1 MFALFLACVML
12 FSATPVQA
20 FAQEDTSYL
29 IEETNPQEDVN
40 LIEDTGLT
48 ETVNLGEDINLSGDT
63 GPSEGTE
70 LSENTNTTE
79 DSELIIEGE
88 ESEAN
93 PLETEGEESEANPTE
108 TEGEEAIEETVQT
121 EMEDP
126 IDDTELLEGT
136 ETTENLQ
143 PEETLPKD
151 ITNCMDQLTLSM
163 KKWWY
168 EDQENTVDVTEEK
181 YVDFSEFIQD
191 PDEPVWAG
199 VSLKYEAVGFQ
210 EGDWFTVV
218 LPEQFEDVQIEEG
231 FVFPEGM
238 EGSLKEL
245 EEPEQGTEL
254 TMRFSTVEET
264 FDGEL
269 PLQFRLSALEDV
281 SILLQ
286 EDADRQNEYVV
297 IPPFAETEQEGMV
310 GVFSLRS
317 GKAETNTFSI
327 KGEIVFD
334 ENLGGT
340 DWRSILRPLEFDQN
354 IKLIA
359 TYQDASGVDHTV
371 EYYAQDSAPQD
382 AFYLMM
388 THDGE
393 GGGSFEIINVPK
405 NVTLENGFNAEVTKY
420 NVSVYTQYPYY
431 ENENGGFDVTDT
443 GATQT
448 VSTLRLKVKSQN
460 LTLDPN
466 VVGDQ
471 TPATFPMDVTFTKSS
486 GAVTEQSTLS
496 KTVNPTNTAPTIIQV
511 PVGIGFKVVQN
522 QVEGYKLDPQYTITT
537 ETVGSEPVSDTKT
550 GEVTGTIVE
559 GTNVTVTTK
568 NYMQNLTYPLSVIW
582 VDNNNSGRPVL
593 GESSFKLQYKTESG
607 EWTDLTEAS
616 KETLGIDN
624 LPTFDASNA
633 ALGKYVYR
641 GLPSIDAEG
650 NSLSYQVVPFD
661 LPGYT
666 VSADATNSKFTYR
679 QTTTFNATISWMDSD
694 NADNKRPDALPL
706 NLYRRAANGSYE
718 LVSEDVPIN
727 KNSDNTWSVSVSDL
741 PRYNDSNQEYD
752 YVLVQGTIGENNSV
766 TQTTIDSYKT
776 FYDNGTGNYGNDI
789 ALCHNNGTISQRISG
804 EVAFSAV
811 KKWKDNGN
819 ISDRPETTVTLWRYS
834 VLEAGDT
841 GIDSMYNQNLAA
853 QVIYRMPTNDESGNQ
868 TYKDVLLSYQL
879 KNQNSETITF
889 DHSTVSDLPDDFRL
903 PAYDEQ
909 GRRYVYFVRETVDS
923 EYYETTYT
931 SSTGDTL
938 AQGAPNNGSITNTRR
953 EKSEVN
959 ITKIWQCPSN
969 LPDIE
974 GLSVQM
980 TILAPDQNNNYEEL
994 TVYSADLNS
1003 FRKLNGGEKTAA
1015 QTLSGF
1021 AESIATLDLQFYV
1034 NIYDENGLPY
1044 DMTKAVIQ
1052 EIKVLDKNKNEID
1065 VSYSG
1070 EANLGTGTFTL
1081 KGNQYTAVSA
1091 YINQTVLADGM
1102 KQYQYKETNTISG
1115 TRNYTLIKEWQGFSD
1130 DELANYASVS
1140 FRLTRRSSKDGAQD
1154 ETVQTPEG
1162 ENTWVVSNQEELQWQ
1177 RLLENLPKYD
1187 NQGYE
1192 YLYSATEVAVTDVRG
1207 NPVSQNWFSY
1217 HYRTENSTTVTNYK
1231 GTGGGGALYVAKT
1244 WMDNG
1249 DTKTRKAVS
1258 VRIYR
1263 KSDVLTALADKSEN
1277 EIVSLGNLGI
1287 GYASCQLS
1295 GGNNNWFCE
1304 VALAAVETGIVTN
1317 GGSPAQ
1323 SNLGAEDYLILEYQ
1337 VGGETDGAVPA
1348 SYAVSQLRA
1357 AARTGNVYTV
1367 SGTVSNSLRQ
1377 YQTVVNRADNGTMVT
1392 ITNTRIGQA
1401 SLEIT
1406 KNWKDENN
1414 AGGQRPNSVQFQV
1427 YQDGQVY
1434 IPGEDSG
1441 IGSIINQE
1449 HVSATWNR
1457 DTGII
1462 TMSYAGNANTAY
1474 DWKLRLENLP
1484 LFSETGVPHTYNVEE
1499 IVGTGQTG
1507 SESQTGGTS
1516 STGSTVSSSYY
1527 LTTKDNITVTPHTG
1541 TPDRVTYGF
1550 TFDNTLTGTTV
1561 HSAHKTWNDIDSGG
1575 FDRPDLYLTLY
1586 RYLKSDAQANPDKP
1600 VDKLGSFRKY
1610 TDCEDPIWTVD
1621 NAYHWRAE
1629 VGDLPLY
1636 DDQGRE
1642 YVYRFQ
1648 EALNNNGVT
1657 VYGTY
1662 MQTAQYHLEVECETC
1677 KNLNISYSTP
1687 YDKFTNTLTDNMTVS
1702 GVKTWKGFEGYEI
1715 EAEDYPQVTIE
1726 LYRSLNPNINP
1737 LNKKDTDA
1745 EFQQWKNS
1753 GTIQYVSKVVL
1764 SFDAQSNSYPTTY
1777 SFGTG
1782 SNPLPKFN
1790 GEGRRWYYS
1799 IREVFPNTIADS
1811 LYTENF
1817 DNGTLTN
1824 VFLKNGNRR
1833 TIQVMKTWNR
1843 GQLLENEKDKYPSV
1857 TYYLYRYEEG
1867 VSPEN
1872 AALLK
1877 SIQVSANDVAANANW
1892 AATGEGQ
1899 EKPPL
1904 CEFKDLL
1911 IYSPSGKPYYYYV
1924 TEKAISGYS
1933 ISYSDEAG
1941 IGEGYSGNGRSDVI
1955 SIPENPFT
1963 QESDHTVKVG
1973 TTNTYDNPGS
1983 LNISGK
1989 KYWNDYGNSDLIYGK
2004 RPDSI
2009 EVTLKRYT
2017 QNESGQANMISEETI
2032 DLNSGEKGK
2041 PQIVWEKELETEPN
2055 FWKYTITN
2063 LERYAPNGMPYIYS
2077 VTETPVDGYKQ
2088 SNGTVTGTAG
2098 ATGDLNLNVLTN
2110 SLGTTY
2116 YVRKNWMDGNNKY
2129 GLRPTSITVVL
2140 QRSNDGGANWKNIQW
2155 EDSFG
2160 SYNEA
2165 TKKWTGLP
2173 SVTTDENGNNI
2184 VSIRLTADYVM
2195 NNTRGNSWQYTFTN
2209 LPEKDKD
2216 GKIWTY
2222 RCIETKIDNA
2232 AVEEK
2237 NNIFKAGAYTCTYP
2251 IQDDAKTVIQNKL
2264 ESTSLHVTKNWEG
2277 DQNDL
2282 YHSRPDSITFVL
2294 QMRGIVQTDTPSVSP
2309 ESGGTSGESG
2319 GTSGEPGGSEGD
2331 FDLSDWQ
2338 NVKVD
2343 GRDTFTISKADN
2355 WQKTLQDLPVAI
2367 VGEDGRTYYTL
2378 YFRAVEKHADDT
2390 VDENGN
2396 TVQGSKVLGA
2406 QNYLDTTDYRPESK
2420 DHSYNVTLSRNEST
2434 ITNQLILD
2442 EPAKAISVTKNWKR
2456 QEGVPVTATF
2466 ELLYKT
2472 EDEAQWHCYGDGL
2485 TLPIN
2490 KNGDL
2495 SQEPDEWSNHT
2506 EKAGCVLKTVTSTT
2520 ATQQTVIW
2528 SNLPKYDRNGDELEY
2543 CVVEHPLEGY
2553 GTETEHPTQ
2562 PISLN
2567 TLQNNQDPVMYNY
2580 KITNIELQSYTVKK
2594 VWQNTDYAEKA
2605 DSGFTATFKLQQKV
2619 EGGEWEDVKD
2629 EKGKTKICTLISTS
2643 ANDDTKSET
2652 WEALPK
2658 YTTDGKEISYRAV
2671 ETDINGKPVSNNT
2684 NGSYIVTYQY
2694 YDGNE
2699 VDGKTV
2705 LKNESAFAD
2714 IGTVATNRM
2723 VYGFVNLSKAAAY
2736 LAPGVTPDGSKKLKN
2751 VVFDIYSGTGTTKTL
2766 YASGIKTDENGNLIR
2781 NDDGTYGTGHK
2792 YLISGKY
2799 TLMEPLMEP
2808 STNPGY
2814 SVWEDGVTF
2823 TVGVNGPEVSKN
2835 KDTGEH
2841 GTAWI
2846 STNITSKS
2854 GSTVLNL
2861 KAEYK
2866 SSGKSDHTFD
2876 NDEGCVPQTN
2886 SGDAYNLESRGVIKF
2901 TKTGPD
2907 GTTLDTHAS
2916 ATGESKAYFGVYTD
2930 AACTEQVAGMMA
2942 DSTGTNMVLTTLDKN
2957 GTDKKTEF
2965 CSIKNT
2971 EDIPYLRKGTDNV
2984 LTLLSGTYYLKE
2996 LVAPPGYKLDNIVDN
3011 IVRKA
3016 IVPEIQQNN
3025 GSNTYA
3031 NNKASIM
3038 LTDESSGN
3046 SDYQWANTEN
3056 QVTLYKR
3063 DQYGRQVN
3071 LGENGYLELKVG
3083 DEGNTFLTGENTI
3096 RLYQNAAKPAAKA
3109 NGSAF
3114 EEGRVPNIV
3123 YDSTTGT
3130 WTIKGLF
3137 DIGKTYTLSE
3147 PNTSVPVNN
3156 IQAEDFSFTMGADGK
3171 ITVSS
3176 ADAESKD
3183 NPLAVTGKDYKNYY
3197 KSDTGNN
3204 VVVFRDVAR
3213 YLTDVALEKVDKNTE
3228 TIIANISFEL
3238 YKMTGTND
3246 EGNEVYE
3253 SVLENGEFLT
3263 TDSNGVIRLS
3273 DTNGYKNLITS
3284 CDLKYGL
3291 DVGKYYFQEIERGA
3305 SDIYRLMDKIYF
3317 EIKPKDP
3324 GENPGSYEDYAT
3336 VEFQDTEDGSVSQT
3350 SGEHS
3355 ATVKNT
3361 PVTEK
3366 PKTLQLTK
3374 VDCLDNT
3381 EKLSGAQFTLT
3392 YTSITDGQNG
3402 AQTQQTY
3409 NCKTDTDG
3417 VLYLCNDTGT
3427 FDNPKVQPDI
3437 SRKGTYVLVETQAPD
3452 YYMTRTPETRI
3463 KFNVSSENAI
3473 KVVECT
3479 NPLISA
3485 KVVPEAGEHN
3495 ALELTAKNEKTVV
3508 SIAKRNDIENNTKTS
3523 NQKSLNGEPLSGA
3536 TLEIYEGMYN
3546 KDASPAQIP
3555 VKSWTSDAAGNW
3567 SVDPGTLKENTVYTL
3582 HESQAPV
3589 GYLPAKDI
3597 YFKLFGTT
3605 TKDSKVVSKLYVWTG
3620 SETPTLNGSNWSESS
3635 SIKDTMLTMVD
3646 EAIIAPVDLQ
3656 KVVGEGET
3664 YKALSGAEFEVK
3676 SLDGEGTI
3684 LGTAVSDSN
3693 GHLVWKTVTN
3703 PNELIFNSSR
3713 KRITDSK
3720 EDKSSMIGEA
3730 IILRQNSNG
3739 YLFTETDAPDHAYNK
3754 GESFTVKIKAKNYTD
3769 YRDGGYQADV
3779 YVDIMAANRAADK
3792 TVSEL
3797 TIRENTP
3804 ANTDLVNPPFK
3815 AAFELYKYDAEHYQI
3830 NTEHNNYGTIGLQG
3844 VTFML
3849 YKQADGSYPQTGTE
3863 YTTGENGL
3871 LHIDLT
3877 EKGTYKLVETNPLTG
3892 YKTNSKVMEFTIINE
3907 DYKKTVTYSDT
3918 GENHTVAVRDE
3929 NESPIAN
3936 TKVYDLPNER
3946 LHGTV
3951 TLTKQ
3956 DANSDVKLNGVK
3968 YSLRRTDPSLVNTKV
3983 DKWFPSDGNS
3993 SITVETGYTYT
4004 VVASAADEAAFLA
4017 GKKDTGTSAPG
4028 VLVIEDLQW
4037 GTYTLVEQQENNG
4050 YILDTKTLTFIISAD
4065 GLTQTVLDN
4074 GNEFVTNTKNQL
4086 TIQKTALDGTT
4097 PLSGAE
4103 FKLYPVTKSSTEE
4116 SMDNDPTKFFTTAS
4130 AQTPEGTVITAGETT
4145 IYGLTKGTYVL
4156 RETKAPDGYE
4166 LTKDVIFTMLEDGTV
4181 KNDITTCTV
4190 GENNKINRDSS
4201 GDSVV
4206 TLTTS
4211 GTGTA
4216 IVNNLTVKDTP
4227 IEVSLTKAVSNGTL
4241 TDARGDASYEITG
4254 IFAGKTTQETRTF
4267 KGNIITDSLKA
4278 QLIGGNSYTITEKTA
4293 PAGYEVQKNSATLHV
4308 ATDGK
4313 ITVTG
4318 GDSFLTADNTTGTA
4332 KLTFTDDPIELTLS
4346 KTDVDGNTINE
4357 AVLGYATFK
4366 ITGKFVKEDGSRVEQ
4381 NVTIEG
4387 LRSDDFKT
4395 KLSKRLIGGEIYRIE
4410 ETAAPKGY
4418 KLADPFYIQIDEHGE
4433 IIKRGTS
4440 ENTMVS
4446 VNSATDTLIVEDE
4459 PTMISFKK
4467 VEDGNK
4473 PLAGAKFTLTGSE
4486 FVVLDS
4492 LPSGVSWTDDT
4503 HKEITWTS
4511 TTDVTTLTNLLIANV
4526 NYTLS
4531 EERVPYHE
4539 VMSQAIIFHLTE
4551 KGKIVIT
4558 QNSSIPNNSG
4568 LQAASISDNG
4578 NGIEMTIQ
4586 NPIIKGMV
4594 TLTKYWKE
4602 EKGANNQYDDDHL
4615 LADAVYT
4622 LTRIKDANGDIP
4634 PEQVKTTPK
4643 TVDSYAYSTSGTVD
4657 RFITDA
4663 NGKIV
4668 ITGLPEGTYEFLEVD
4683 APEAYHINNEAS
4695 DKIQFTIIN
4704 DSGANVVIPADEKV
4718 MDTRINAKI
4727 SLTKFQSNGTTL
4739 LSNAVFDVAYSET
4752 RDGTYTSIGS
4762 MITGADGKATF
4773 SQGKYPG
4780 CESVEGLRRGFYR
4793 LTELSANGQML
4804 NTADGARNTITFE
4817 IGNEIDKEYVVK
4829 SGTDVTYTVGGSFI
4843 TLTENGVKDT
4853 PIPTKSVTVKK
4864 VWAGDTGLDKTF
4876 RPESIEVQLYRS
4888 YNGGAPVAVAGSNQT
4903 LNSSNNWTYTWTDLP
4918 AYVNDGTG
4926 TQRTYL
4932 YTYTVQEVDPKSWY
4946 SVTYSDVT
4954 ATTETQ
4960 NPRVEDGDTTST
4972 VTNALQILG
4981 TGTSERK
4988 KLTIRKTLG
4997 GGSADDVFKVRIILT
5012 KDGNS
5017 VGNNGYYLDP
5027 CTLTKADNTTAQVI
5041 PDTNGWIKIHGGESI
5056 TLKLPVGVTYTV
5068 EEETTSG
5075 TVKGTSH
5082 TDLTYTPRYDS
5093 YQSGTIATA
5102 DATTTIRNAVH
5113 KSLDLV
5119 KQDETSTSLSGAE
5132 FEITY
5137 TPLDGSSYVGTAY
5150 KNTFTTNADGKLLD
5164 SDGKPIDLT
5173 NQGTYTIKEIKAPDG
5188 YITPT
5193 DNNGNPIVLA
5203 TITVNA
5209 DDVMSVYQ
5217 NSLLATVNVENNGS
5231 QASVTVKNEKT
5242 KARIG
5247 KTIDYA
5253 AIGITTD
5260 TAEGSN
5266 LSGASLK
5273 IMQGGT
5279 VKASWSTTTYNP
5291 FVTGEGVLKEGEVY
5305 KLVEESSPTGY
5316 AKAADV
5322 YFKLEGTYTEGGNR
5336 YSRIVITD
5344 AAGKKIDQNTN
5355 GSVYGDSG
5363 VVDGILKLV
5372 DETIIAPVDLRKVLQ
5387 ESENTWTSLENVEFR
5402 VSDGTTTFGTAITN
5416 DRGYLIWKNIQTVTD
5431 ASGEYLIYDTAGL
5444 RVTATGDVQ
5453 NKNMPVILRQN
5464 TAGYQFTETFAPEHA
5479 YNDGRT
5485 YQVKI
5490 TEENYK
5496 QYRTTSKSAGSL
5508 YDSSKY
5514 INIVDA
5520 NRSIEHTVANLSQR
5534 DNNTT
5539 QFTSANGL
5547 AVNLPYK
5554 STVTLHKYDVD
5565 EEANNAF
5572 IPGTEFT
5579 LYHASVSGGTWT
5591 KGTEVTDAFVTGI
5604 TTPNASG
5611 VFKTDASGNL
5621 SIEIHNKGYYI
5632 LEETEAATGYELS
5645 NVTFQFQLIDDMNKP
5660 YGYEKIT
5667 ALKKTNNGVPNERLK
5682 GTVTLMKKD
5691 SGTQEALDGVVFTLT
5706 RTDSPTGISDYLLK
5720 TPLEVITGKVYEPV
5734 KDSNGIWT
5742 WNESVGMSGEI
5753 KVIGL
5758 NWGNYKLEEKTEK
5771 SGYIRSTDTG
5781 YSFTVKADE
5790 LVFHHDVSNKKN
5802 QVTFYKTDDVVSPKG
5817 LAGAVFEVHEG
5828 DTCSGSCT
5836 AIPFYSSASETTP
5849 VYSAESGADG
5859 KVTIYGLPTDTSSNN
5874 PKTYHLV
5881 ETTAPKGYKIA
5892 SPVSFTIDRSGNV
5905 QVNASNV
5912 NEVQM
5917 KDEPIRLYI
5926 KKIGE
5931 DSAVTLAGA
5940 QFQLTD
5946 ICTGSCDHKLANGEL
5961 LEQVTT
5967 GANGEVMIPIERVIA
5982 GHTYQLK
5989 ETKAPDGYECTAVVT
6004 FKVKEDGTADLLST
6018 YGGHIAAMLDFNK
6031 TTFEISNEKIQ
6042 VSLTKVD
6049 YEDPTKKLEGVTFTL
6064 KPAEGSGFVES
6075 YSGIE
6080 ADGTVKLA
6088 TDSSGKVSIPLELMK
6103 HDNSYILTETSLG
6116 SHSSYRLAE
6125 HEADRQI
6132 TFKVEKGGTITI
6144 TNPNAMFKL
6153 AQDENGLINAAAL
6166 IVSNQKITLTVD
6178 KQDQATGQKLKD
6190 VTLKLSKRDTSGNWN
6205 PVSLS
6210 GITDADGQWTT
6221 DDTGAVTFKGDNFTP
6236 GTYKLEEV
6244 STPEGYNSIAGPL
6257 TFTIDQSGKVTEAA
6271 VGNDSLTGLTGNS
6284 WKDKNFT
6291 ITNPTDGEPGKIT
6304 LNVSNAAYTDL
6315 KIIKEGSDGVFLNSV
6330 EFRLDYLDGTQW
6342 KYVNLDDNGKAIV
6355 TSHVLTS
6362 GGVENAKRTTDT
6374 NGIVTFSGLPNG
6386 KYRLTELKTAQG
6398 YNLLSAPLE
6407 IEIDRNGEIYKVS
6420 YNGGTG
6426 LNLTRGSGTNT
6437 ISLTVINQ
6445 KGFVLP
6451 ATGTTTPKLPKAV
6464 LGWIA
6469 LMEGLVLYQYQ
6480 SRGKRRKRKG

>member
-1 MFALFLACVML
+1 MKRESRKGTDVLKNIRILLPKGDVFRRVFALFLACVML

-20 FAQEDTSYL
+20 FAQEDISYL

-286 EDADRQNEYVV
+286 EDVDHKNEYVV
-297 IPPFAETEQEGMV
+297 FPPLMGTELEEMYGE
-310 GVFSLRS
+310 FSLRS
-317 GKAETNTFSI
+317 GEAKVETFSI
-327 KGEIVFD
+327 RGEIVFD
-334 ENLGGT
+334 ENLNGT
-340 DWRSILRPLEFDQN
+340 NWRSILRPLEFDQS

-359 TYQDASGVDHTV
+359 TYQDSNGDEKTV

-405 NVTLENGFNAEVTKY
+405 KVTLEDGFEAEVKKY
-420 NVSVYTQYPYY
+420 NVSVDTQYPYY
-431 ENENGGFDVTDT
+431 ENENGGFDVTDM

-496 KTVNPTNTAPTIIQV
+496 KTVNPTNIASTTIQV
-511 PVGIGFKVVQN
+511 PVGIGFRVVQN
-522 QVEGYKLDPQYTITT
+522 QIEGYKLDPQYTITT
-537 ETVGSEPVSDTKT
+537 ETDGSEPVSDTKV
-550 GEVTGTIVE
+550 GEATGTIVG

-568 NYMQNLTYPLSVIW
+568 NYMQNRTYPLSVTW

-641 GLPSIDAEG
+641 GLPSIDTEG

-666 VSADATNSKFTYR
+666 VSADETNSKFTYR

-706 NLYRRAANGSYE
+706 NLYCRAANGSYE
-718 LVSEDVPIN
+718 LVSEDVPVN
-727 KNSDNTWSVSVSDL
+727 KNSDNTWSVSVPDL

-752 YVLVQGTIGENNSV
+752 YVLVQGTIGENNTV

-789 ALCHNNGTISQRISG
+789 ALCHNGGTISQRISG
-804 EVAFSAV
+804 VVDFSAT
-811 KKWKDNGN
+811 KKWKDNV
-819 ISDRPETTVTLWRYS
+819 ITTEERPETTVTLWRYS
-834 VLEAGDT
+834 VPKDGDHS
-841 GIDSMYNQNLAA
+841 IDTMYNSGLAA
-853 QVIYRMPTNDESGNQ
+853 QVIYRKTTTDASGNP
-868 TYKDVLLSYQL
+868 TYQDVLLSYQL
-879 KNQNSETITF
+879 NKQDGELITF
-889 DHSTVSDLPDDFRL
+889 DQNTVHDLPDGFKL

-909 GRRYVYFVRETVDS
+909 GRKYVYFVRETVDS
-923 EYYETTYT
+923 EYYETSYT
-931 SSTGDTL
+931 SNVGVTF
-938 AQGAPNNGSITNTRR
+938 AQGAPNGGTITNTRR
-953 EKSEVN
+953 EKSAVN
-959 ITKIWQCPSN
+959 ITKVWQCPSN

-974 GLSVQM
+974 GVSVQM
-980 TILAPDQNNNYEEL
+980 KILAPDQDDNYEEL
-994 TVYSADLNS
+994 TVYSAKLNS
-1003 FRKLNGGEKTAA
+1003 FDKLTGDEKTEA

-1070 EANLGTGTFTL
+1070 EANLGTGMFTL
-1081 KGNQYTAVSA
+1081 EGNQYTAAST
-1091 YINQTVLADGM
+1091 YINQTVLAGGM
-1102 KQYQYKETNTISG
+1102 KQFQYKETNTISG
-1115 TRNYTLIKEWQGFSD
+1115 ERNYTLIKKWQGFEAS
-1130 DELANYASVS
+1130 ELDNYASVS
-1140 FRLTRRSSKDGAQD
+1140 FSLKRRSSKDGASYEQVNTPAG
-1154 ETVQTPEG
+1154 ET
-1162 ENTWVVSNQEELQWQ
+1162 TWLVTKEAGWQ
-1177 RLLENLPKYD
+1177 SVLNNLPKYD

-1192 YLYSATEVAVTDVRG
+1192 YLYSAEEVAVKDTNG
-1207 NPVSQNWFSY
+1207 NTVTQNWSSY
-1217 HYRTENSTTVTNYK
+1217 HYRTEDSTTVTNYK

-1263 KSDVLTALADKSEN
+1263 KSDVLTALADKSGN

-1304 VALAAVETGIVTN
+1304 VALAAVEAGIVTN

-1357 AARTGNVYTV
+1357 AAQTGNVYTV

-1377 YQTVVNRADNGTMVT
+1377 YQTVVKRADNGTT

-1449 HVSATWNR
+1449 YVSATWDR
-1457 DTGII
+1457 DAGII

-1550 TFDNTLTGTTV
+1550 SFDNTLTGTMV
-1561 HSAHKTWNDIDSGG
+1561 HSVHKTWNDIDSGG

-1586 RYLKSDAQANPDKP
+1586 RYLRSDEQNNPTTSVEALD
-1600 VDKLGSFRKY
+1600 SYEKY
-1610 TDCEDPIWTVD
+1610 SDCEDPIWTVD

-1629 VGDLPLY
+1629 VTGLPRY

-1662 MQTAQYHLEVECETC
+1662 VQTAEYLVKECDTC
-1677 KNLNISYSTP
+1677 KGLGISYAAP

-1715 EAEDYPQVTIE
+1715 EQKDYPTVTIE

-1745 EFQQWKNS
+1745 EFQQWINS
-1753 GTIQYVSKVVL
+1753 GTIEKVRQAEL
-1764 SFDAQSNSYPTTY
+1764 SYDDENDTYPTTY
-1777 SFGTG
+1777 SFGTK

-1799 IREVFPNTIADS
+1799 IREVFPDTITNS

-1817 DNGTLTN
+1817 DNRTLTN

-1843 GQLLENEKDKYPSV
+1843 GELLENEKDKYPSV

-1877 SIQVSANDVAANANW
+1877 SVQISANDVAANANW

-2017 QNESGQANMISEETI
+2017 QNESGQANMVSEETI
-2032 DLNSGEKGK
+2032 ELFSVEKQGK
-2041 PQIVWEKELETEPN
+2041 PYILWEKSVN
-2055 FWKYTITN
+2055 GDNNYWQYTIHN

-2140 QRSNDGGANWKNIQW
+2140 QRSNNNGATWQNIQW
-2155 EDSFG
+2155 DDSFG
-2160 SYNEA
+2160 SYDEA

-2209 LPEKDKD
+2209 LPEKDKE

-2222 RCIETKIDNA
+2222 RCIETKIGNA
-2232 AVEEK
+2232 DVKPVAGEE
-2237 NNIFKAGAYTCTYP
+2237 NTVTAGAYTCTYP
-2251 IQDDAKTVIQNKL
+2251 TQDGTKTVIRNKL
-2264 ESTSLHVTKNWEG
+2264 ESTSLYVRKQWLN

-2319 GTSGEPGGSEGD
+2319 GTSGESGGTSGEPGGSEGN

-2338 NVKVD
+2338 NVKVNGQD
-2343 GRDTFTISKADN
+2343 YTFTISKAEN
-2355 WQKTLQDLPVAI
+2355 WRKTLQDLPVAI

-2378 YFRAVEKHADDT
+2378 YFRAVEKHVDDT
-2390 VDENGN
+2390 VDANGN
-2396 TVQGSKVLGA
+2396 TVLGNKVSGA
-2406 QNYLDTTDYRPESK
+2406 QNYEDKTNYNLESS
-2420 DHSYNVTLSRNEST
+2420 DHSYNSTLSRNESK

-2442 EPAKAISVTKNWKR
+2442 EPAKNISITKNWKR
-2456 QEGVPVTATF
+2456 QSGESVTATF

-2472 EDEAQWHCYGDGL
+2472 VEEGENSWHCFGNQSISG
-2485 TLPIN
+2485 TWT
-2490 KNGDL
+2490 G
-2495 SQEPDEWSNHT
+2495 HT
-2506 EKAGCVLKTVTSTT
+2506 AAKGCVLQTDTSTGT
-2520 ATQQTVIW
+2520 CTNTLTW
-2528 SNLPKYDRNGDELEY
+2528 SDLPKYDREGKKLVY
-2543 CVVEHPLEGY
+2543 KVVEHPIAG
-2553 GTETEHPTQ
+2553 
-2562 PISLN
+2562 
-2567 TLQNNQDPVMYNY
+2567 Y
-2580 KITNIELQSYTVKK
+2580 KIEYDEKAYTYTFTNIELQNYTVKK
-2594 VWQNTDYAEKA
+2594 KWQNTDYAEKEG
-2605 DSGFTATFKLQQKV
+2605 SGFTATFQLQQKIADGEWNDV
-2619 EGGEWEDVKD
+2619 EG
-2629 EKGKTKICTLISTS
+2629 KTCTLISIT
-2643 ANDDTKSET
+2643 ANDKNQSYT
-2652 WEALPK
+2652 WAALPK
-2658 YTTDGKEISYRAV
+2658 YTTDGTIITYRAV
-2671 ETDINGKPVSNNT
+2671 ETKINGVGVDANNT
-2684 NGSYIVTYQY
+2684 NGSYIVSYQY
-2694 YDGNE
+2694 NNG
-2699 VDGKTV
+2699 TV
-2705 LKNESAFAD
+2705 LQYDPAFA
-2714 IGTVATNRM
+2714 GTETVATNRM

-2751 VVFDIYSGTGTTKTL
+2751 VVFDIYSGTGTSKTL
-2766 YASGIKTDENGNLIR
+2766 YASGIQTDENGNLIR
-2781 NDDGTYGTGHK
+2781 NDDGTYGTKHK
-2792 YLISGKY
+2792 YLISGTY
-2799 TLMEPLMEP
+2799 TLMER

-2866 SSGKSDHTFD
+2866 SSGKSGHTFD

-2930 AACTEQVAGMMA
+2930 DACTEQVAGMMA
-2942 DSTGTNMVLTTLDKN
+2942 DSTGTNMVLTTFDKD
-2957 GTDKKTEF
+2957 GIDKETVF

-2971 EDIPYLRKGTDNV
+2971 AGIPYLRKSTDGL
-2984 LTLLSGTYYLKE
+2984 LTLLSGTYYLEE
-2996 LVAPPGYKLDNIVDN
+2996 LVAPPGYKLDDT
-3011 IVRKA
+3011 VREA
-3016 IVPEIQQNN
+3016 IVPTLSTTDNASTDLSQIYSDNFATIN
-3025 GSNTYA
+3025 GVED
-3031 NNKASIM
+3031 NKWPNI
-3038 LTDESSGN
+3038 
-3046 SDYQWANTEN
+3046 EN

-3063 DQYGRQVN
+3063 DQYGRHVD
-3071 LGENGYLELKVG
+3071 LGENGYLELKVEG
-3083 DEGNTFLTGENTI
+3083 EGNTFLTGENII
-3096 RLYQNAAKPAAKA
+3096 RLYQDAAKPATKKDGTDFVEGKKPDITY
-3109 NGSAF
+3109 NTNSGS
-3114 EEGRVPNIV
+3114 
-3123 YDSTTGT
+3123 

-3137 DIGKTYTLSE
+3137 DIGKTYILSE
-3147 PNTSVPVNN
+3147 PISSVPANN
-3156 IQAEDFSFTMGADGK
+3156 IQAKNFSFTMGEDGK
-3171 ITVSS
+3171 ITVTSN
-3176 ADAESKD
+3176 DEESKE
-3183 NPLAVTGKDYKNYY
+3183 NPLAVTGDDYENYY
-3197 KSDTGNN
+3197 KSDSGNN
-3204 VVVFRDVAR
+3204 VVVLRDVSR
-3213 YLTDVALEKVDKNTE
+3213 FLKDVALKKV
-3228 TIIANISFEL
+3228 IAGSNPVTPIENISFEL
-3238 YKMTGTND
+3238 YKYDSLDGNSQPVNPQSVLKEGTYLTTNANGEIQLSNTD
-3246 EGNEVYE
+3246 EGVMN
-3253 SVLENGEFLT
+3253 N
-3263 TDSNGVIRLS
+3263 
-3273 DTNGYKNLITS
+3273 ITK
-3284 CDLKYGL
+3284 CDLRYGL
-3291 DVGKYYFQEIERGA
+3291 DVGKYYFKEIERGA
-3305 SDIYRLMDKIYF
+3305 SDIYRLTDLVFF
-3317 EIKPKDP
+3317 EITPKEPDSTP
-3324 GENPGSYEDYAT
+3324 ADYDDYAKVIFAST
-3336 VEFQDTEDGSVSQT
+3336 SEVSQ
-3350 SGEHS
+3350 SGDKTGVVQNS
-3355 ATVKNT
+3355 
-3361 PVTEK
+3361 PVTNI
-3366 PKTLQLTK
+3366 PKSLALTK
-3374 VDCLDNT
+3374 VDSGNVAT
-3381 EKLSGAQFTLT
+3381 KLAGAQFTLT
-3392 YTSITDGQNG
+3392 YTSVNDGHTG
-3402 AQTQQTY
+3402 AQTVKTY

-3452 YYMTRTPETRI
+3452 YYMTRTPE
-3463 KFNVSSENAI
+3463 I
-3473 KVVECT
+3473 KVTFKVNSQNEIKDVVCSD
-3479 NPLISA
+3479 PLISA
-3485 KVVPEAGEHN
+3485 MVVTETGEHK
-3495 ALELTAKNEKTVV
+3495 ALELTVKNEKTVV

-3523 NQKSLNGEPLSGA
+3523 DQKSLNGEPLSGA
-3536 TLEIYEGMYN
+3536 KLEIYGGVYH
-3546 KDASPAQIP
+3546 KDASSAQTP

-3567 SVDPGTLKENTVYTL
+3567 NVDPGTLKENTIYTL

-3664 YKALSGAEFEVK
+3664 YKALPGAEFEVK
-3676 SLDGEGTI
+3676 SLDGDI
-3684 LGTAVSDSN
+3684 VLGTAVSDSN

-3703 PNELIFNSSR
+3703 PNQLVFNSSR
-3713 KRITDSK
+3713 KRITDSE
-3720 EDKSSMIGEA
+3720 EDKSSVIEKT
-3730 IILRQNSNG
+3730 IILRQNSDG

-3754 GESFTVKIKAKNYTD
+3754 GESFTVKITDQNYMD
-3769 YRDGGYQADV
+3769 YRDGGYRTDV
-3779 YVDIMAANRAADK
+3779 YVDILAASSANGN

-3797 TIRENTP
+3797 TARENTP
-3804 ANTDLVNPPFK
+3804 ASTDLVNP
-3815 AAFELYKYDAEHYQI
+3815 
-3830 NTEHNNYGTIGLQG
+3830 
-3844 VTFML
+3844 
-3849 YKQADGSYPQTGTE
+3849 
-3863 YTTGENGL
+3863 
-3871 LHIDLT
+3871 
-3877 EKGTYKLVETNPLTG
+3877 
-3892 YKTNSKVMEFTIINE
+3892 
-3907 DYKKTVTYSDT
+3907 
-3918 GENHTVAVRDE
+3918 
-3929 NESPIAN
+3929 
-3936 TKVYDLPNER
+3936 
-3946 LHGTV
+3946 
-3951 TLTKQ
+3951 
-3956 DANSDVKLNGVK
+3956 
-3968 YSLRRTDPSLVNTKV
+3968 
-3983 DKWFPSDGNS
+3983 
-3993 SITVETGYTYT
+3993 
-4004 VVASAADEAAFLA
+4004 
-4017 GKKDTGTSAPG
+4017 
-4028 VLVIEDLQW
+4028 
-4037 GTYTLVEQQENNG
+4037 
-4050 YILDTKTLTFIISAD
+4050 
-4065 GLTQTVLDN
+4065 
-4074 GNEFVTNTKNQL
+4074 
-4086 TIQKTALDGTT
+4086 
-4097 PLSGAE
+4097 
-4103 FKLYPVTKSSTEE
+4103 
-4116 SMDNDPTKFFTTAS
+4116 
-4130 AQTPEGTVITAGETT
+4130 
-4145 IYGLTKGTYVL
+4145 
-4156 RETKAPDGYE
+4156 
-4166 LTKDVIFTMLEDGTV
+4166 
-4181 KNDITTCTV
+4181 
-4190 GENNKINRDSS
+4190 
-4201 GDSVV
+4201 
-4206 TLTTS
+4206 
-4211 GTGTA
+4211 
-4216 IVNNLTVKDTP
+4216 
-4227 IEVSLTKAVSNGTL
+4227 
-4241 TDARGDASYEITG
+4241 
-4254 IFAGKTTQETRTF
+4254 
-4267 KGNIITDSLKA
+4267 
-4278 QLIGGNSYTITEKTA
+4278 
-4293 PAGYEVQKNSATLHV
+4293 
-4308 ATDGK
+4308 
-4313 ITVTG
+4313 
-4318 GDSFLTADNTTGTA
+4318 
-4332 KLTFTDDPIELTLS
+4332 
-4346 KTDVDGNTINE
+4346 
-4357 AVLGYATFK
+4357 
-4366 ITGKFVKEDGSRVEQ
+4366 
-4381 NVTIEG
+4381 
-4387 LRSDDFKT
+4387 
-4395 KLSKRLIGGEIYRIE
+4395 
-4410 ETAAPKGY
+4410 
-4418 KLADPFYIQIDEHGE
+4418 
-4433 IIKRGTS
+4433 
-4440 ENTMVS
+4440 
-4446 VNSATDTLIVEDE
+4446 
-4459 PTMISFKK
+4459 
-4467 VEDGNK
+4467 
-4473 PLAGAKFTLTGSE
+4473 
-4486 FVVLDS
+4486 
-4492 LPSGVSWTDDT
+4492 
-4503 HKEITWTS
+4503 
-4511 TTDVTTLTNLLIANV
+4511 
-4526 NYTLS
+4526 
-4531 EERVPYHE
+4531 
-4539 VMSQAIIFHLTE
+4539 
-4551 KGKIVIT
+4551 
-4558 QNSSIPNNSG
+4558 
-4568 LQAASISDNG
+4568 
-4578 NGIEMTIQ
+4578 
-4586 NPIIKGMV
+4586 
-4594 TLTKYWKE
+4594 
-4602 EKGANNQYDDDHL
+4602 
-4615 LADAVYT
+4615 
-4622 LTRIKDANGDIP
+4622 
-4634 PEQVKTTPK
+4634 
-4643 TVDSYAYSTSGTVD
+4643 
-4657 RFITDA
+4657 
-4663 NGKIV
+4663 
-4668 ITGLPEGTYEFLEVD
+4668 
-4683 APEAYHINNEAS
+4683 
-4695 DKIQFTIIN
+4695 
-4704 DSGANVVIPADEKV
+4704 
-4718 MDTRINAKI
+4718 
-4727 SLTKFQSNGTTL
+4727 
-4739 LSNAVFDVAYSET
+4739 
-4752 RDGTYTSIGS
+4752 
-4762 MITGADGKATF
+4762 
-4773 SQGKYPG
+4773 
-4780 CESVEGLRRGFYR
+4780 
-4793 LTELSANGQML
+4793 
-4804 NTADGARNTITFE
+4804 
-4817 IGNEIDKEYVVK
+4817 
-4829 SGTDVTYTVGGSFI
+4829 
-4843 TLTENGVKDT
+4843 
-4853 PIPTKSVTVKK
+4853 
-4864 VWAGDTGLDKTF
+4864 
-4876 RPESIEVQLYRS
+4876 
-4888 YNGGAPVAVAGSNQT
+4888 
-4903 LNSSNNWTYTWTDLP
+4903 
-4918 AYVNDGTG
+4918 
-4926 TQRTYL
+4926 
-4932 YTYTVQEVDPKSWY
+4932 
-4946 SVTYSDVT
+4946 
-4954 ATTETQ
+4954 
-4960 NPRVEDGDTTST
+4960 
-4972 VTNALQILG
+4972 
-4981 TGTSERK
+4981 
-4988 KLTIRKTLG
+4988 
-4997 GGSADDVFKVRIILT
+4997 
-5012 KDGNS
+5012 
-5017 VGNNGYYLDP
+5017 
-5027 CTLTKADNTTAQVI
+5027 
-5041 PDTNGWIKIHGGESI
+5041 
-5056 TLKLPVGVTYTV
+5056 
-5068 EEETTSG
+5068 
-5075 TVKGTSH
+5075 
-5082 TDLTYTPRYDS
+5082 
-5093 YQSGTIATA
+5093 
-5102 DATTTIRNAVH
+5102 
-5113 KSLDLV
+5113 
-5119 KQDETSTSLSGAE
+5119 
-5132 FEITY
+5132 
-5137 TPLDGSSYVGTAY
+5137 
-5150 KNTFTTNADGKLLD
+5150 
-5164 SDGKPIDLT
+5164 
-5173 NQGTYTIKEIKAPDG
+5173 
-5188 YITPT
+5188 
-5193 DNNGNPIVLA
+5193 
-5203 TITVNA
+5203 
-5209 DDVMSVYQ
+5209 
-5217 NSLLATVNVENNGS
+5217 
-5231 QASVTVKNEKT
+5231 
-5242 KARIG
+5242 
-5247 KTIDYA
+5247 
-5253 AIGITTD
+5253 
-5260 TAEGSN
+5260 
-5266 LSGASLK
+5266 
-5273 IMQGGT
+5273 
-5279 VKASWSTTTYNP
+5279 
-5291 FVTGEGVLKEGEVY
+5291 
-5305 KLVEESSPTGY
+5305 
-5316 AKAADV
+5316 
-5322 YFKLEGTYTEGGNR
+5322 
-5336 YSRIVITD
+5336 
-5344 AAGKKIDQNTN
+5344 
-5355 GSVYGDSG
+5355 
-5363 VVDGILKLV
+5363 
-5372 DETIIAPVDLRKVLQ
+5372 
-5387 ESENTWTSLENVEFR
+5387 
-5402 VSDGTTTFGTAITN
+5402 
-5416 DRGYLIWKNIQTVTD
+5416 
-5431 ASGEYLIYDTAGL
+5431 
-5444 RVTATGDVQ
+5444 
-5453 NKNMPVILRQN
+5453 
-5464 TAGYQFTETFAPEHA
+5464 
-5479 YNDGRT
+5479 
-5485 YQVKI
+5485 
-5490 TEENYK
+5490 
-5496 QYRTTSKSAGSL
+5496 
-5508 YDSSKY
+5508 
-5514 INIVDA
+5514 
-5520 NRSIEHTVANLSQR
+5520 
-5534 DNNTT
+5534 
-5539 QFTSANGL
+5539 
-5547 AVNLPYK
+5547 PYK
-5554 STVTLHKYDVD
+5554 STVTLHKYDAD
-5565 EEANNAF
+5565 EEANNVS

-5579 LYHASVSGGTWT
+5579 LYHASESGGTWT
-5591 KGTEVTDAFVTGI
+5591 KGDVVTDAFVAGES
-5604 TTPNASG
+5604 TPNLSG
-5611 VFKTDASGNL
+5611 VFTTDAYGNL

-5632 LEETEAATGYELS
+5632 LEETKAATGYKLS
-5645 NVTFQFQLIDDMNKP
+5645 NVSFRFQLLDDSYNNITP
-5660 YGYEKIT
+5660 LEKM
-5667 ALKKTNNGVPNERLK
+5667 NNGVPNERLK
-5682 GTVTLMKKD
+5682 GTVTLTKKD
-5691 SGTQEALDGVVFTLT
+5691 NGTQEALDGVVFTLT

-5742 WNESVGMSGEI
+5742 WNESVGTSGEI

-5836 AIPFYSSASETTP
+5836 AVPFYASDSATTT
-5849 VYSAESGADG
+5849 VNSVVSGSDG
-5859 KVTIYGLPTDTSSNN
+5859 KVTIYGLPTDTSSDN
-5874 PKTYHLV
+5874 PKKYHLV
-5881 ETTAPKGYKIA
+5881 ETTAPKGYKLA
-5892 SPVSFTIDRSGNV
+5892 SPVSFTIDRSGKV

-5912 NEVQM
+5912 SEVQM
-5917 KDEPIRLYI
+5917 KDEPIKLYI

-5931 DSAVTLAGA
+5931 DASVKLAGA
-5940 QFQLTD
+5940 QFKLTD
-5946 ICTGSCDHKLANGEL
+5946 ICTDSCDHKLANGEYS
-5961 LEQVTT
+5961 QAVTT
-5967 GANGEVMIPIERVIA
+5967 ETGGNVMIPIERVIA
-5982 GHTYQLK
+5982 GHTYQLE

-6004 FKVKEDGTADLLST
+6004 FSVNPDGTANLVST
-6018 YGGHIAAMLDFNK
+6018 TGGYTDAVLDGTNK
-6031 TTFEISNEKIQ
+6031 TTFTISNAKIGL
-6042 VSLTKVD
+6042 SLVKVD
-6049 YEDPTKKLEGVTFTL
+6049 YDDSSINLGSVKFTL
-6064 KPAEGSGFVES
+6064 KPADEHSSFVDS
-6075 YSGIE
+6075 FNS
-6080 ADGTVKLA
+6080 
-6088 TDSSGKVSIPLELMK
+6088 TDSSVVVDKTSEGRITCVTLTTDISGIITIPLELVK
-6103 HDNSYILTETSLG
+6103 HDNSYVLTETDLG
-6116 SHSSYRLAE
+6116 TGHEQYRLPE
-6125 HEADRQI
+6125 GEEYRQI
-6132 TFKVEKGGTITI
+6132 KFLVNKNGTIAI
-6144 TNPNAMFKL
+6144 TSSNDMFKL
-6153 AQDENGLINAAAL
+6153 SDADPTALVVTNQQITMKVSKLDQVTGLPLRN
-6166 IVSNQKITLTVD
+6166 
-6178 KQDQATGQKLKD
+6178 
-6190 VTLKLSKRDTSGNWN
+6190 VTLRLTKKDSGGNWN

-6210 GITDADGQWTT
+6210 GITGTDGQWTT
-6221 DDTGAVTFKGDNFTP
+6221 NDTGAVTFKGDNFTP

-6244 STPEGYNSIAGPL
+6244 STPEGYNSIAGSL
-6257 TFTIDQSGKVTEAA
+6257 TFIIDQSGKVTGAA

-6284 WKDKNFT
+6284 WNAKNFT
-6291 ITNPTDGEPGKIT
+6291 ITNPTDGKPGEIA
-6304 LNVSNAAYTDL
+6304 LNVSNATYTDL
-6315 KIIKEGSDGVFLNSV
+6315 KIIKEGSDGVFLNGV
-6330 EFRLDYLDGTQW
+6330 EFRLDYWDGTQW
-6342 KYVNLDDNGKAIV
+6342 QYVNLDNTGKAVVIDQA
-6355 TSHVLTS
+6355 LTS
-6362 GGVENAKRTTDT
+6362 GEAENAKLTTGT

-6426 LNLTRGSGTNT
+6426 LNLTRGSETNT

-6451 ATGTTTPKLPKAV
+6451 ATGTTTPQLPKAV

-6480 SRGKRRKRKG
+6480 LRGKRRKRKE